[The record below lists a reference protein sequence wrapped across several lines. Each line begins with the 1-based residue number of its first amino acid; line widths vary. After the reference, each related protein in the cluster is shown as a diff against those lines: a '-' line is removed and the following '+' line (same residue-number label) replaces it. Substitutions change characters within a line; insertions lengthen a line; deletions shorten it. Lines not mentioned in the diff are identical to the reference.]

1 MITAFIHHRI
11 TVITVVTHQTTD
23 SITIVPPHHSIAFP
37 HHHPISRIVITVMSP
52 WTQVIILRS
61 RDAHYHL
68 VLIVI
73 VVIVSQS
80 LATALIVAKQVTS
93 SVTAQLISHSRTDS
107 VLT

>member
-1 MITAFIHHRI
+1 MTI
-11 TVITVVTHQTTD
+11 VIVTSRVTD
-23 SITIVPPHHSIAFP
+23 SISIVLPHHSIAYP
-37 HHHPISRIVITVMSP
+37 HHHPISRIIITVMSP
-52 WTQVIILRS
+52 WTQVTILRS

-93 SVTAQLISHSRTDS
+93 FVTAQLISHSRTDS